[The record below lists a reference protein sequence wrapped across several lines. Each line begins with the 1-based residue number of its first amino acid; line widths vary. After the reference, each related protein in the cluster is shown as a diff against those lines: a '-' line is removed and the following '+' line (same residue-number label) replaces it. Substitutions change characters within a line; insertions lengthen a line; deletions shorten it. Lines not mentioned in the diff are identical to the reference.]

1 MPTRNFPTTW
11 VATIATDW
19 VLEPPSSRGSDP
31 RSECDTTIGSLYDA
45 LNWMTGG
52 RVYTHQLPARCAE
65 CRPHVLAQLPQLAAM
80 VDEIEA
86 RCAVGDWE
94 AMRLDLIERLGPVL
108 PLSPIEEGT

>member
-19 VLEPPSSRGSDP
+19 VLEHPGQDGDASIRN
-31 RSECDTTIGSLYDA
+31 LYEA
-45 LNWMTGG
+45 LEWMTG
-52 RVYTHQLPARCAE
+52 RQTYTHQLPERCEE

-86 RCAVGDWE
+86 RCAAKDWE
-94 AMRLDLIERLGPVL
+94 ALRLDLIERLGPTL
-108 PLSPIEEGT
+108 PLSPIGESLPCR